1 MSDKTLYGN
10 LDEIRSLVRAAMV
23 KKLSERRLTGSGARR
38 GARGADAAR
47 SLRLKCDLLKGRIQ
61 EKLSTLGVDQSTV
74 TVTSIGVTIKGR
86 TGEEE
91 TTELVVSL
99 GGGGNPSTSGP
110 GHWIDDPDIIDFAR
124 QAIDHCNRATELEA
138 QVLDQAD
145 SDADAE
151 APGDEE
157 DSVAAGEG
165 EVLLPGAL
173 KAEVTSR
180 GFVKLDKGEGP
191 HTYRVF
197 VKKEGS
203 LLPLM
208 AATVGKVVQGRGGAE
223 ITGTVHGS
231 KRTVRLTRPQL
242 QGLTNNVGQ
251 QRITISGVQSGGET
265 GQIQLDKVG

>member
-74 TVTSIGVTIKGR
+74 TVTSTGVTIKGR

-91 TTELVVSL
+91 TVVSL
-99 GGGGNPSTSGP
+99 GESGNPSTSGP
-110 GHWIDDPDIIDFAR
+110 GDWIDDPDIIDFAR

-138 QVLDQAD
+138 QVSDQAD
-145 SDADAE
+145 SDADVE
-151 APGDEE
+151 APGDEA

-173 KAEVTSR
+173 KAEVTSS
-180 GFVKLDKGEGP
+180 GFVKLDKDEGP

-208 AATVGKVVQGRGGAE
+208 AATVGKIEQGRGGAE

-251 QRITISGVQSGGET
+251 QRITIKGVQSGGET
-265 GQIQLDKVG
+265 GQIQLIKVTA